1 MNLAKNFLCVLLA
14 LFMVGTVSCKQNE
27 EAQKD
32 AESTKAESQINKV
45 DPEEALQRRI
55 EETKHLQEQRKIII
69 DGMLEGGLAT
79 RIENPNSQPYIY
91 VTQPFYLLTQSEQAS
106 MMNAIWYYYITEDRN
121 VDVLA
126 IYDNDSGNQ
135 IGTFGRKGLLIAE

>member
-1 MNLAKNFLCVLLA
+1 MNLAKNFLCILLV
-14 LFMVGTVSCKQNE
+14 LFMVGATACKQNE
-27 EAQKD
+27 GADKKD
-32 AESTKAESQINKV
+32 ESTKAESQINKV

-91 VTQPFYLLTQSEQAS
+91 VTPPFYLLTQSEQAS
-106 MMNAIWYYYITEDRN
+106 MMNAIWYYYITEDGD

-126 IYDNDSGNQ
+126 IYDNDTGNQ